1 MRCSVKSMTEKG
13 IYKWRVVI
21 RGEIASCVNCFVR
34 VVPTGKIALAQT
46 VVGDLSQNFYQN

>member
-1 MRCSVKSMTEKG
+1 MTEKG

-46 VVGDLSQNFYQN
+46 VVCDLSQNFYQN